1 MCIGGAVL
9 SAALAFPIFWLSV
22 YAACGPNIVSCVMLR
37 SPAIAIVMMNV
48 SLVPELFRTRARYSG
63 AGKTSSSLAVRVLAK
78 PLKSVT
84 KWRKKPSLKRKVGFS
99 G

>member
-1 MCIGGAVL
+1 
-9 SAALAFPIFWLSV
+9 
-22 YAACGPNIVSCVMLR
+22 MLR

-63 AGKTSSSLAVRVLAK
+63 AGKKSSSLAVRVLAK

-84 KWRKKPSLKRKVGFS
+84 KWREKPSLKRKLGFS